1 MCVIRNPLVLIRA
14 GIHIYEAIMDWK
26 MLDLSFHECMKENWS
41 GKQRT
46 ALKGGEEV
54 FFSHI
59 SLKGEGRIVLFPI
72 R

>member
-1 MCVIRNPLVLIRA
+1 
-14 GIHIYEAIMDWK
+14 MDWQ
-26 MLDLSFHECMKENWS
+26 MLDLNFYEYMKENWS

-54 FFSHI
+54 FFSCI
-59 SLKGEGRIVLFPI
+59 PLKGEGRIVLFPI

>member
-1 MCVIRNPLVLIRA
+1 
-14 GIHIYEAIMDWK
+14 MDWQ
-26 MLDLSFHECMKENWS
+26 MLDLSFHEYMKENWS

-59 SLKGEGRIVLFPI
+59 SLKGEGRVVLFPI